1 MPSGSNTPIM
11 HPDSSAV
18 KKNLNHFNQSI
29 GNFLSLELL
38 PVGLRMHTVEDT
50 VEVSVYSPHA
60 LRIRIYR
67 RDEVRNDFSYAVVA
81 NPMEEGFSIVE
92 NDEEIHL
99 KTSALLLK
107 IAKYP
112 LRFSFFTLD
121 GKLINADDSAFGT
134 SRMGNE
140 ITTYK
145 VLHEQERFIGLGEKT
160 GPLDRRGKAYVNWNT
175 DHFAY
180 GVDADP
186 IYMSTP
192 FFIGIKEESLAYG
205 IFLDNTHKSTF
216 NFGASN
222 NRFAY
227 FQAEAGEMNY
237 YFFHHASVEG
247 IVKEYANLTGKMSLP
262 PRWSL
267 GFQQCRY
274 SYYPDKEVLSVAK
287 TFRDK
292 GIPADVIYLDIH
304 YMDAYKVF
312 TWHQERFPD
321 PKALAAELKALG
333 FHLVLILD
341 PGVKIEKGYAPYEE
355 ALQNDLLVKYP
366 DGSHYAGQVWPG
378 WSHFPDFTK
387 AAAREWWGNAL
398 QDLLDTGIEGY
409 WNDMNEPAAWGQ
421 HLPDLIEFD
430 YDGEGATHK
439 KARNVYGFNMAR
451 STYEGA
457 RKHLDGKRPFVLT
470 RAGFSGIQRY
480 SAVWT
485 GDNVASD
492 EHMMAGIRLV
502 NSLGLSAVPFA
513 GYDVGG
519 FAGEASPELMARWIS
534 IGAFS
539 PFFRAHSMINSRDA
553 EPWAFGEETEAIA
566 KNYIRL
572 RYRLMPYLYS
582 MFYEAHRS
590 GLPVARSLA
599 LNHAFD
605 ENIYRHEYQNQYLFG
620 ASFLVIPVESNKNFT
635 KVYLP
640 EGLWF
645 DFYTDQLFT
654 GKQEILR
661 EVPKEIL
668 PLYVKAGSI
677 IPMQSQVESLLNKP
691 SETLYLHVFGA
702 GNGSFD
708 YYEDDGATYDCEQ
721 NVFFK
726 RNIFFDVENGLLH
739 FAKAEGSMQS
749 HFTKLHI
756 YWHGIKP
763 NAVFSMNGTSL
774 TKGEET
780 IQYIEPPLDFDPF
793 TKTDKKSRSI
803 EALPYVLVDHSGDE
817 FIISMK

>member
-1 MPSGSNTPIM
+1 
-11 HPDSSAV
+11 
-18 KKNLNHFNQSI
+18 
-29 GNFLSLELL
+29 
-38 PVGLRMHTVEDT
+38 
-50 VEVSVYSPHA
+50 
-60 LRIRIYR
+60 
-67 RDEVRNDFSYAVVA
+67 
-81 NPMEEGFSIVE
+81 
-92 NDEEIHL
+92 
-99 KTSALLLK
+99 
-107 IAKYP
+107 
-112 LRFSFFTLD
+112 
-121 GKLINADDSAFGT
+121 
-134 SRMGNE
+134 
-140 ITTYK
+140 
-145 VLHEQERFIGLGEKT
+145 
-160 GPLDRRGKAYVNWNT
+160 
-175 DHFAY
+175 
-180 GVDADP
+180 
-186 IYMSTP
+186 
-192 FFIGIKEESLAYG
+192 
-205 IFLDNTHKSTF
+205 
-216 NFGASN
+216 
-222 NRFAY
+222 
-227 FQAEAGEMNY
+227 
-237 YFFHHASVEG
+237 
-247 IVKEYANLTGKMSLP
+247 
-262 PRWSL
+262 
-267 GFQQCRY
+267 
-274 SYYPDKEVLSVAK
+274 
-287 TFRDK
+287 
-292 GIPADVIYLDIH
+292 
-304 YMDAYKVF
+304 
-312 TWHQERFPD
+312 
-321 PKALAAELKALG
+321 
-333 FHLVLILD
+333 
-341 PGVKIEKGYAPYEE
+341 
-355 ALQNDLLVKYP
+355 
-366 DGSHYAGQVWPG
+366 
-378 WSHFPDFTK
+378 
-387 AAAREWWGNAL
+387 
-398 QDLLDTGIEGY
+398 
-409 WNDMNEPAAWGQ
+409 
-421 HLPDLIEFD
+421 
-430 YDGEGATHK
+430 
-439 KARNVYGFNMAR
+439 
-451 STYEGA
+451 
-457 RKHLDGKRPFVLT
+457 
-470 RAGFSGIQRY
+470 
-480 SAVWT
+480 
-485 GDNVASD
+485 
-492 EHMMAGIRLV
+492 MMAGIRLV